1 MFPLR
6 SKLFIISRLT
16 TPLNFTDLNSYSTEI
31 SSENKFFDMY
41 IVKEKATRKFLMQN
55 FLPGMFKMTNFDR
68 FHREAMGVR
77 GLLSISRLLV
87 YFFDELKDHLV
98 PLFLLAGG
106 VNAFAGVLLTSISKL
121 ELHIFVLFDTH
132 HGSCLYFIDYKIRR
146 KVFFQI
152 AILDILMLIV
162 I

>member
-6 SKLFIISRLT
+6 SKVFIISRST

-31 SSENKFFDMY
+31 SSQNKFFDMY

-68 FHREAMGVR
+68 FHREARGVR

-87 YFFDELKDHLV
+87 YFFDELKDHL
-98 PLFLLAGG
+98 FLLASG
-106 VNAFAGVLLTSISKL
+106 VNAFAGVLFK
-121 ELHIFVLFDTH
+121 DH
-132 HGSCLYFIDYKIRR
+132 HMATTGEAQGFNKIIQ
-146 KVFFQI
+146 FQ
-152 AILDILMLIV
+152 
-162 I
+162 

>member
-1 MFPLR
+1 MFPVR
-6 SKLFIISRLT
+6 SKLFIISRST

-31 SSENKFFDMY
+31 SSQNKFFDMY

-55 FLPGMFKMTNFDR
+55 FLPEMFKMTNFDR

-77 GLLSISRLLV
+77 RLLSISRLLV

-106 VNAFAGVLLTSISKL
+106 VNAFAGVLL
-121 ELHIFVLFDTH
+121 HFVF
-132 HGSCLYFIDYKIRR
+132 SRQQYFCTAVANFPAVRCSQAYEKSWI
-146 KVFFQI
+146 
-152 AILDILMLIV
+152 
-162 I
+162 

>member
-6 SKLFIISRLT
+6 SKLFIISRST

-31 SSENKFFDMY
+31 SSQNKFFDMY

-77 GLLSISRLLV
+77 GLLSITRLLV

-106 VNAFAGVLLTSISKL
+106 VNAFAGVLFSVILCDKRILLERGLLYTLKSPNKQLTHTF
-121 ELHIFVLFDTH
+121 LHSGNFTE
-132 HGSCLYFIDYKIRR
+132 
-146 KVFFQI
+146 QI
-152 AILDILMLIV
+152 ACMVADL
-162 I
+162 

>member
-6 SKLFIISRLT
+6 SKLFIISRST

-31 SSENKFFDMY
+31 SSQNKFFDMY

-98 PLFLLAGG
+98 PLFLLADG
-106 VNAFAGVLLTSISKL
+106 VNAFAGVLL
-121 ELHIFVLFDTH
+121 
-132 HGSCLYFIDYKIRR
+132 
-146 KVFFQI
+146 
-152 AILDILMLIV
+152 
-162 I
+162 